1 MEMKKGSETMPNPE
15 VKAKANRRR
24 FGRDEVLRILGEADK
39 VEGSGRVVE
48 VLRREGIYRSQLSD
62 WQKKRASGAYGM
74 DKIPAGFQG
83 KKAERSKQVQK
94 LQKQIVNLEK
104 KLLHARTIIGIQKK
118 VASLMGF
125 PLEKRSEFRNKL
137 ISVVKASDDCLSIRK
152 ACGDLSVS
160 RATFYRH
167 CK

>member
-1 MEMKKGSETMPNPE
+1 MKKGSETMPNPE

-39 VEGSGRVVE
+39 VEGTGRVFE

-94 LQKQIVNLEK
+94 LQRENASLKK
-104 KLLHARTIIGIQKK
+104 KLHHAQIIIGIQKK
-118 VASLMGF
+118 VASLMGS
-125 PLEKRSEFRNKL
+125 PLETDLESE
-137 ISVVKASDDCLSIRK
+137 ID
-152 ACGDLSVS
+152 
-160 RATFYRH
+160 
-167 CK
+167 

>member
-39 VEGSGRVVE
+39 VEGTGRVFE

-94 LQKQIVNLEK
+94 LQRENASLKK
-104 KLLHARTIIGIQKK
+104 KLHHAQNIIGIQKK
-118 VASLMGF
+118 VASLMGS
-125 PLEKRSEFRNKL
+125 PLETDLESE
-137 ISVVKASDDCLSIRK
+137 ID
-152 ACGDLSVS
+152 
-160 RATFYRH
+160 
-167 CK
+167 

>member
-24 FGRDEVLRILGEADK
+24 FGKDDILRILGEADK
-39 VEGSGRVVE
+39 AKGTGRVAE

-94 LQKQIVNLEK
+94 LQRENASLEK

-125 PLEKRSEFRNKL
+125 PLENDPNSE
-137 ISVVKASDDCLSIRK
+137 ID
-152 ACGDLSVS
+152 
-160 RATFYRH
+160 
-167 CK
+167 

>member
-39 VEGSGRVVE
+39 VEGTGRVVE

-94 LQKQIVNLEK
+94 LQRENASLKK
-104 KLLHARTIIGIQKK
+104 KLHHAQIIIGIQKK
-118 VASLMGF
+118 VASLMGS
-125 PLEKRSEFRNKL
+125 PLETDLESE
-137 ISVVKASDDCLSIRK
+137 ID
-152 ACGDLSVS
+152 
-160 RATFYRH
+160 
-167 CK
+167 

>member
-1 MEMKKGSETMPNPE
+1 MEANKRFEMVPDPE
-15 VKAKANRRR
+15 MHAKPSRRR

-39 VEGSGRVVE
+39 VEGTGRVFE

-94 LQKQIVNLEK
+94 LQRENASLKK
-104 KLLHARTIIGIQKK
+104 KLHHAQIIIGIQKK
-118 VASLMGF
+118 VASLMGS
-125 PLEKRSEFRNKL
+125 PLETDLESE
-137 ISVVKASDDCLSIRK
+137 ID
-152 ACGDLSVS
+152 
-160 RATFYRH
+160 
-167 CK
+167 

>member
-1 MEMKKGSETMPNPE
+1 MNKRFEMVPDPE
-15 VKAKANRRR
+15 MHAKPSRRR

-94 LQKQIVNLEK
+94 LQRENASLKK
-104 KLLHARTIIGIQKK
+104 KLHHAQIIIGIQKK
-118 VASLMGF
+118 VASLMGS
-125 PLEKRSEFRNKL
+125 PLETDLESE
-137 ISVVKASDDCLSIRK
+137 ID
-152 ACGDLSVS
+152 
-160 RATFYRH
+160 
-167 CK
+167 

>member
-1 MEMKKGSETMPNPE
+1 MEANKRFEMVADPE
-15 VKAKANRRR
+15 MHAKPTRRR

-39 VEGSGRVVE
+39 VEGTGRVVE

-94 LQKQIVNLEK
+94 LQRENASLKK
-104 KLLHARTIIGIQKK
+104 KLHHAQIIIGIQKK
-118 VASLMGF
+118 VASLMGSS
-125 PLEKRSEFRNKL
+125 LETDLESE
-137 ISVVKASDDCLSIRK
+137 ID
-152 ACGDLSVS
+152 
-160 RATFYRH
+160 
-167 CK
+167 

>member
-1 MEMKKGSETMPNPE
+1 MEANKRFEMVPDPE
-15 VKAKANRRR
+15 MHAKPSRRR

-39 VEGSGRVVE
+39 VEGTGRVVE

-94 LQKQIVNLEK
+94 LQRENASLKK
-104 KLLHARTIIGIQKK
+104 KLHHAQIIIGIQKK
-118 VASLMGF
+118 VASLMGS
-125 PLEKRSEFRNKL
+125 PLEIDLESE
-137 ISVVKASDDCLSIRK
+137 ID
-152 ACGDLSVS
+152 
-160 RATFYRH
+160 
-167 CK
+167 

>member
-1 MEMKKGSETMPNPE
+1 MPNPE

-39 VEGSGRVVE
+39 VEGTGRVVE

-94 LQKQIVNLEK
+94 LQRENASLKK
-104 KLLHARTIIGIQKK
+104 KLHHAQIIIGIQKK
-118 VASLMGF
+118 VASLMGS
-125 PLEKRSEFRNKL
+125 PLETDLESE
-137 ISVVKASDDCLSIRK
+137 ID
-152 ACGDLSVS
+152 
-160 RATFYRH
+160 
-167 CK
+167 

>member
-1 MEMKKGSETMPNPE
+1 MEMNKRFEMVPDPE
-15 VKAKANRRR
+15 MHAKPSRRR

-39 VEGSGRVVE
+39 VEGTGRVFE

-125 PLEKRSEFRNKL
+125 PLENDPNSE
-137 ISVVKASDDCLSIRK
+137 ID
-152 ACGDLSVS
+152 
-160 RATFYRH
+160 
-167 CK
+167 

>member
-1 MEMKKGSETMPNPE
+1 MEANKRFEMVPDPE
-15 VKAKANRRR
+15 MHAKPSRRR

-39 VEGSGRVVE
+39 VEGTGRVVE

-94 LQKQIVNLEK
+94 LQRENASLKK
-104 KLLHARTIIGIQKK
+104 KLHHAQIIIGIQKK
-118 VASLMGF
+118 IASLMGS
-125 PLEKRSEFRNKL
+125 PLETDLESE
-137 ISVVKASDDCLSIRK
+137 ID
-152 ACGDLSVS
+152 
-160 RATFYRH
+160 
-167 CK
+167 

>member
-1 MEMKKGSETMPNPE
+1 MNKRFEMVPDPE
-15 VKAKANRRR
+15 MHAKPSRRR

-39 VEGSGRVVE
+39 VEGTGRVFE

-94 LQKQIVNLEK
+94 LQRENASLKK
-104 KLLHARTIIGIQKK
+104 KLHHAQIIIGIQKK
-118 VASLMGF
+118 VASLMGS
-125 PLEKRSEFRNKL
+125 PLETDLESE
-137 ISVVKASDDCLSIRK
+137 ID
-152 ACGDLSVS
+152 
-160 RATFYRH
+160 
-167 CK
+167 

>member
-1 MEMKKGSETMPNPE
+1 MPS
-15 VKAKANRRR
+15 RRR

-39 VEGSGRVVE
+39 VEGTGRVVE

-94 LQKQIVNLEK
+94 LQRENASLKK
-104 KLLHARTIIGIQKK
+104 KLHHAQIIIGIQKK
-118 VASLMGF
+118 VASLMGS
-125 PLEKRSEFRNKL
+125 PLETDLESE
-137 ISVVKASDDCLSIRK
+137 ID
-152 ACGDLSVS
+152 
-160 RATFYRH
+160 
-167 CK
+167 

>member
-1 MEMKKGSETMPNPE
+1 MNKRFEMVPDPE
-15 VKAKANRRR
+15 MHAKPSRRR

-39 VEGSGRVVE
+39 VEGTGRVVE

-94 LQKQIVNLEK
+94 LQRENASLKK
-104 KLLHARTIIGIQKK
+104 KLHHAQIIIGIQKK
-118 VASLMGF
+118 VASLMGS
-125 PLEKRSEFRNKL
+125 PLETDLESE
-137 ISVVKASDDCLSIRK
+137 ID
-152 ACGDLSVS
+152 
-160 RATFYRH
+160 
-167 CK
+167 